1 MGTQDGNT
9 EIAGR
14 KRQIRKEVLLKRD
27 GLTEAERRMAA
38 VKLADRII
46 GHQWFYRA
54 ENLLL
59 FASYGSEIDTS
70 DMIGEGLRLG
80 KKVYLPKIEGDEMQF
95 YKIASMEELTSGY
108 RGIPE
113 PSGNS
118 ELYVYREEE
127 AERTLMIMPGVAF
140 DPYRNRIGYGKGF
153 YDRYLAEKEGLKV
166 KTIAVGFQCQMVE
179 EIPREDND
187 IRPYQVILA

>member
-166 KTIAVGFQCQMVE
+166 KTIAAGFQCQMVE